1 MNHKHRRRFAFAL
14 VMCLLFG
21 LMPGTTRAEQTQTA
35 PVADTPAAET
45 PEIAVP
51 AARMPTTNSEPI
63 EAEQGSLSENEIR
76 VIKAPLCR
84 GCCQA

>member
-14 VMCLLFG
+14 VICLLFG
-21 LMPGTTRAEQTQTA
+21 LLPGTTRAEQTQTA

-45 PEIAVP
+45 PETAVP
-51 AARMPTTNSEPI
+51 AIEMPTPDSEPI
-63 EAEQGSLSENEIR
+63 EAETVSLSENEVR